1 MKLEGQVCV
10 VTGAGRGIGRGIAK
24 EQARN
29 GGHVALLGRS
39 SDVETVAAEIV
50 AQGGQAKAYRVDI
63 LDTDSLGAVFAAIR
77 HDLGPIDLLTNNAAS
92 FFAIGPIW
100 EVDPDAW
107 WRDIELNLRGTFNCC
122 RAVLPS
128 MMSRGSGRVIN
139 LTGGG
144 TGTSFPYG
152 SGYGTSK
159 AGVLRFTESVSD
171 TLEGTGVKIFAMD
184 PGLVRTSMTEFQ
196 MTDQAG
202 RKYLSDIKDLFARGI
217 DVPPSLAGR
226 LSVEIGSGRFDP
238 LAGRML
244 FAARGDCDLTVSQI
258 DDIVARDLR
267 SLRINGTP
275 EEHPYSGPRG
285 RDQATGS

>member
-1 MKLEGQVCV
+1 VKLNGQVCV
-10 VTGAGRGIGRGIAK
+10 VTGAGRGIGRGIAL
-24 EQARN
+24 EQAHS
-29 GGHVALLGRS
+29 GGRVALLGRGPE
-39 SDVETVAAEIV
+39 VETVAADIRT
-50 AQGGQAKAYRVDI
+50 AGGQAVAYRVDI
-63 LDTDSLGAVFAAIR
+63 LDAQKLAEVIAAIER
-77 HDLGPIDLLTNNAAS
+77 DLGPIDLLTNNAAS

-107 WRDIELNLRGTFNCC
+107 WRDIEINIRGTFNCC

-128 MMSRGSGRVIN
+128 MLARHSGRIIN

-144 TGTSFPYG
+144 TGTSFPHG

-171 TLEGTGVKIFAMD
+171 TLKETGVEMFAMD

-196 MTDQAG
+196 MSDAAG
-202 RKYLSDIKDLFARGI
+202 KKYLGEIKGLFARGI

-226 LSVEIGSGRFDP
+226 LTVEIGSGRFDR

-244 FAARGDCDLTVSQI
+244 FAARRDHDLTDGDV
-258 DDIVARDLR
+258 DEIVAGDLR

-275 EEHPYSGPRG
+275 EEHPYTGPR
-285 RDQATGS
+285 D